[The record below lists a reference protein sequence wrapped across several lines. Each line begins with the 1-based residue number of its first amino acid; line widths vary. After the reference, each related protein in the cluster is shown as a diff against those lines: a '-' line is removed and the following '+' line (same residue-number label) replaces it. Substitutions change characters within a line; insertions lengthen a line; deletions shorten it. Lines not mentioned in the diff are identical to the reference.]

1 MILLG
6 RSKPRLLDLFCGA
19 GGAGE
24 GYVRSGFAVH
34 GIDLY
39 PQKNYPYAFT
49 RADALEYLIANGHN
63 YDVIHASPVCQ
74 HYTWAAARWRNDPD
88 YKTDYDVDLLLPVR
102 DELIRLGKPFIIEN
116 ATQAPLD
123 ANNAIV
129 LCGTMF
135 GLKVFR
141 HRQFETNWM
150 CLAPAKC
157 SHKGKRIGHGA
168 EDYVCVAGHGANGSA
183 RYERWCDA
191 MDIHWMTKYELT
203 QSIPPAY
210 TEYIGRQLM
219 RVLA

>member
-1 MILLG
+1 MIQLG
-6 RSKPRLLDLFCGA
+6 RYKPHLLDLFCGG

-24 GYVRSGFAVH
+24 GYSRAGFSVH

-39 PQKNYPYAFT
+39 SQKNYPYTFT

-63 YDVIHASPVCQ
+63 YDAIHASPVCQ
-74 HYTWAAARWRNDPD
+74 HYSWSAARWRNDGTE
-88 YKTDYDVDLLLPVR
+88 YETDLLPAIQ
-102 DELIRLGKPFIIEN
+102 DELRRLGKPYVIEN
-116 ATQAPLD
+116 VVGSPLD
-123 ANNAIV
+123 NPMT

-141 HRQFETNWM
+141 HRQFETNWI
-150 CLAPAKC
+150 CLAPSRC

-168 EDYVCVAGHGANGSA
+168 DDFVCVAGHGANGSA
-183 RYERWCDA
+183 KYSRWCDA
-191 MDIHWMTKYELT
+191 MDVHWMTKYELT

-210 TEYIGRQLM
+210 TEYIGKQML